1 MNDIADIILS
11 IPVFLLAISFH
22 EYAHAYTAVRLGDPT
37 PERQGRLTLN
47 FMSHISLPGIL
58 TLLLAGIGWA
68 KPVQVM
74 PQNFRNPNTGMLLVS
89 VAGPAANLAL
99 AVIFG
104 LLFKVAVPILLR
116 LDATYQDPLIMLLL
130 IGVQLNLMLAV
141 FNLFP
146 IPPLDGSKILLT
158 LLPGRLAAV
167 YAALEPYGFLVLFL
181 LLRFG
186 GLGSVLY
193 TLTFQGMR
201 LLL

>member
-167 YAALEPYGFLVLFL
+167 YAAQSQRERAGRRPWHHLIVARYVA
-181 LLRFG
+181 RWAH
-186 GLGSVLY
+186 
-193 TLTFQGMR
+193 TAR
-201 LLL
+201 LLAHP